1 MTLSDT
7 GLKSIAFSDGVVHE
21 IHRTTEINALRKPFI
36 IHSVCTLQGV
46 QRRRPCGARP
56 QGFQRITDTNM
67 ILMSKGVFKKPKI
80 NL

>member
-7 GLKSIAFSDGVVHE
+7 GLKSIAFSDGVVPE

-36 IHSVCTLQGV
+36 IHSVCTWQGI
-46 QRRRPCGARP
+46 QRRRPCGTCPR
-56 QGFQRITDTNM
+56 GFQRITDTNTIPM
-67 ILMSKGVFKKPKI
+67 NKGVFKKPKI